1 MYIEDAFISEIE
13 HRGNFHEHNGSTPGR
28 PHKWVFAHS
37 SAFSAAAFAP
47 SRVG

>member
-1 MYIEDAFISEIE
+1 MHVEDAFVSEIK
-13 HRGNFHEHNGSTPGR
+13 RRRDFRKHNSLTLGR
-28 PHKWVFAHS
+28 AHKWVFAHS